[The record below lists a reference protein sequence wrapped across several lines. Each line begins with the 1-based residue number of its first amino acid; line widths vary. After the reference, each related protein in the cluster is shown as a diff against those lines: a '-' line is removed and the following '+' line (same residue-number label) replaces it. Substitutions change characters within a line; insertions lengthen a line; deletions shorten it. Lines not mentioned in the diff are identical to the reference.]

1 MEKVAKLE
9 RILKVP
15 LEDLHNTY
23 KYPGN
28 DRISKVTNFMAPE
41 VSDKDAILKNKVV
54 EALKNVYDP
63 EIPINIWD
71 LGLVYEVNV
80 SDGVVHIKMTLTSPM
95 CPIAYVIV
103 QQVTDAVSR
112 IEGVK
117 DVKVDLVFDPP
128 WDPTKMTEE
137 GRKLFKKIY
146 GYDIVE
152 EFSKQSG

>member
-1 MEKVAKLE
+1 MSAEGAEVEGLRGKVIQVL
-9 RILKVP
+9 R
-15 LEDLHNTY
+15 
-23 KYPGN
+23 
-28 DRISKVTNFMAPE
+28 
-41 VSDKDAILKNKVV
+41 
-54 EALKNVYDP
+54 NVYDP

-71 LGLVYEVNV
+71 LGLIYDVVISN
-80 SDGVVHIKMTLTSPM
+80 GVVHIRMTLTSPM

-103 QQVTDAVSR
+103 QQVTDAVSK

-146 GYDIVE
+146 GYDIVDE
-152 EFSKQSG
+152 YRKQER

>member
-1 MEKVAKLE
+1 MMTES
-9 RILKVP
+9 I
-15 LEDLHNTY
+15 
-23 KYPGN
+23 
-28 DRISKVTNFMAPE
+28 
-41 VSDKDAILKNKVV
+41 DKDKVLRDKII

-71 LGLVYEVNV
+71 LGLIYGINI
-80 SDGVVHIKMTLTSPM
+80 SNGMVHIKMTLTSPM

-103 QQVTDAVSR
+103 QQVTDAVSK

-128 WDPTKMTEE
+128 WDPMKMTDE

-152 EFSKQSG
+152 EYRKQLR

>member
-1 MEKVAKLE
+1 M
-9 RILKVP
+9 
-15 LEDLHNTY
+15 T
-23 KYPGN
+23 
-28 DRISKVTNFMAPE
+28 PE
-41 VSDKDAILKNKVV
+41 VSEKDLILRNKVI

-80 SDGVVHIKMTLTSPM
+80 SDGVVRIKMTLTSPT

-103 QQVTDAVSR
+103 QQVTDVVSK

-152 EFSKQSG
+152 EFSKQSR

>member
-1 MEKVAKLE
+1 MTSNVS
-9 RILKVP
+9 
-15 LEDLHNTY
+15 
-23 KYPGN
+23 
-28 DRISKVTNFMAPE
+28 DRDKDEVLRSKVIG
-41 VSDKDAILKNKVV
+41 SLKNI
-54 EALKNVYDP
+54 YDP

-71 LGLVYEVNV
+71 LGLVYEVKV
-80 SDGVVHIKMTLTSPM
+80 SDGMVYIKMTLTSPM
-95 CPIAYVIV
+95 CPIAYAIV
-103 QQVTDAVSR
+103 QQVTDAISK

-152 EFSKQSG
+152 DFRRQSR